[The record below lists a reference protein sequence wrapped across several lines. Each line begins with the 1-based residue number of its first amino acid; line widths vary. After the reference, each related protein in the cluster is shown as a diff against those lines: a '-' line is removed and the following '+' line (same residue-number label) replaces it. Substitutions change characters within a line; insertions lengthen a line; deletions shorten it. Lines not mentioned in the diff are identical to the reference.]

1 MPVAPRPSDGAAS
14 SVFTPH
20 QQRILAV
27 LLIPIFMSLLA
38 VSSINV
44 ALPALQRG
52 LDASDA
58 ELQWA
63 ISGYT
68 LVFGMVLVPAGRAGD
83 LFGRRRLF
91 MVGLGVFALG
101 ALLSGLAPTG
111 VLLVLARLVM
121 GVGAGLL
128 NPQVTGFI
136 QGEFSGASR
145 ARAFGAL
152 GAVVGVSVAV
162 GPLLSGGLI
171 AWLGGDLGWRATFL
185 VNVPIALGALVVARQ
200 WLPRTAPVRTGRPDL
215 DPVGVV
221 LLAGALV
228 AVMLPFLDR
237 ELGPWRFVLVPV
249 GIGLTALWTRWEARY
264 ARRGRAPM
272 VDLRLF
278 QTRSFACGAL
288 LIAIYFTGSTS
299 MFVVIAMFM
308 QNGLGYPALHAAL
321 IGLSSAVMSSV
332 MSAVAGRVVLRTG
345 RKIVVLGI
353 ALALLAVV
361 GSIGVAWA
369 NREFGLSPWWLL
381 LTLAFLGAGQGLVV
395 SPNQTLSLAEVPPRH
410 SGTAGGVL
418 QTGQRVGTAVGTAVI
433 VGVFLGV
440 ASGADWDGAFMAAF
454 ALVAGCMALALLVA
468 LADLRGP
475 RTAAPRG

>member
-171 AWLGGDLGWRATFL
+171 TWLGGDLGWRTTFL
-185 VNVPIALGALVVARQ
+185 VNVPIAFGALIVARH

-237 ELGPWRFVLVPV
+237 GLGPWRFALVPV
-249 GIGLTALWTRWEARY
+249 GIGLAALWTRWEARY

-321 IGLSSAVMSSV
+321 IGLPSAVMSSV
-332 MSAVAGRVVLRTG
+332 MATVAGRVVLRTG
-345 RKIVVLGI
+345 RRIVVLGI

-381 LTLAFLGAGQGLVV
+381 LTLAILGAGQGLVV

-454 ALVAGCMALALLVA
+454 ALVAMCMALALLVA

>member
-91 MVGLGVFALG
+91 LVGLGVFALG

-162 GPLLSGGLI
+162 GPLL
-171 AWLGGDLGWRATFL
+171 
-185 VNVPIALGALVVARQ
+185 
-200 WLPRTAPVRTGRPDL
+200 
-215 DPVGVV
+215 
-221 LLAGALV
+221 
-228 AVMLPFLDR
+228 
-237 ELGPWRFVLVPV
+237 
-249 GIGLTALWTRWEARY
+249 
-264 ARRGRAPM
+264 
-272 VDLRLF
+272 
-278 QTRSFACGAL
+278 
-288 LIAIYFTGSTS
+288 
-299 MFVVIAMFM
+299 
-308 QNGLGYPALHAAL
+308 
-321 IGLSSAVMSSV
+321 
-332 MSAVAGRVVLRTG
+332 
-345 RKIVVLGI
+345 
-353 ALALLAVV
+353 
-361 GSIGVAWA
+361 
-369 NREFGLSPWWLL
+369 
-381 LTLAFLGAGQGLVV
+381 
-395 SPNQTLSLAEVPPRH
+395 LSLIHISEPTRPY
-410 SGTAGGVL
+410 
-418 QTGQRVGTAVGTAVI
+418 
-433 VGVFLGV
+433 
-440 ASGADWDGAFMAAF
+440 
-454 ALVAGCMALALLVA
+454 
-468 LADLRGP
+468 
-475 RTAAPRG
+475 

>member
-1 MPVAPRPSDGAAS
+1 MPVAPRPSDDAAS
-14 SVFTPH
+14 PVFTPH

-185 VNVPIALGALVVARQ
+185 VNVPIA
-200 WLPRTAPVRTGRPDL
+200 PVSYTHL
-215 DPVGVV
+215 
-221 LLAGALV
+221 
-228 AVMLPFLDR
+228 
-237 ELGPWRFVLVPV
+237 
-249 GIGLTALWTRWEARY
+249 
-264 ARRGRAPM
+264 RAHE
-272 VDLRLF
+272 
-278 QTRSFACGAL
+278 T
-288 LIAIYFTGSTS
+288 
-299 MFVVIAMFM
+299 
-308 QNGLGYPALHAAL
+308 
-321 IGLSSAVMSSV
+321 
-332 MSAVAGRVVLRTG
+332 
-345 RKIVVLGI
+345 
-353 ALALLAVV
+353 
-361 GSIGVAWA
+361 
-369 NREFGLSPWWLL
+369 
-381 LTLAFLGAGQGLVV
+381 
-395 SPNQTLSLAEVPPRH
+395 
-410 SGTAGGVL
+410 
-418 QTGQRVGTAVGTAVI
+418 
-433 VGVFLGV
+433 
-440 ASGADWDGAFMAAF
+440 
-454 ALVAGCMALALLVA
+454 
-468 LADLRGP
+468 
-475 RTAAPRG
+475 